1 MSENYDKFQGT
12 FLNNKLDIINDDG
25 SIEEN
30 EVIDFNN
37 TDVDALE
44 AYTESQE
51 FQLFKNWV
59 NSVTNTETQQFY
71 EKPPD
76 LREILDEHGSVEEY
90 KSSLLKKPI
99 ENYDKFQGTFLNNK
113 LAIINDDGSIEENE
127 VIDFNNTDVDA
138 LEAYTESQEF
148 QLFKNWVN
156 SVTNP
161 KTLQFYEK
169 PPDPSSFVKEPELE
183 KQVEA
188 APEAVVGGPVE
199 AGAEVLKGDKE
210 TPKSTSKLK
219 GLVDRAVPLE
229 KKKLKMFTELETLLK
244 IEFTKMEDLVTMLND
259 FLQKYKGEF
268 SETHPEDALLELIKE
283 ELKRD
288 TSKYLTSLAGILEK
302 SLEETLELVMK
313 ILRKEEIEGIEGLL
327 DKLPQTPS
335 VDTPLDA
342 LVASGAS
349 GGPSSSSALS
359 ADTVD
364 DAEVVDAE
372 GRKELLAALVS
383 IINGE
388 GSLDDKLIEL
398 LEKLRIKIEI
408 RAELVEKLKGLIQ
421 SGEREALQELL
432 QEVPEL
438 AGGLDLSDLLE
449 ALLNQKADSSASGA
463 SLSDG
468 ESDKPLLSKVLSKQS
483 SSGDSLDVDSLGE
496 GTPGAG
502 QVEVSLET
510 DSSDSVSVQDK
521 KGSTSK
527 KVDIKLTGLGPGQ
540 QPSIEGEEDAD
551 SSENLSVIQHFSD
564 RYEAGSK
571 IRELELQIAE
581 LKDKSTGEGVDAFEA
596 NLKIKQLTEQVEIL
610 KANRDERKSALR
622 EAQLLVLKEKS
633 KLDKGV
639 DAEAAF
645 LTTLVSQT
653 GKAMNEIDAE
663 TKGVDAEVSEARQ
676 QLHDIINKQD
686 EMATASAILES
697 GKAQKTEKRQEEIE
711 SELFKT
717 ELETE
722 FFLGDEFI
730 KELKDVESGINT
742 EYKTKIP
749 GKETSMPYED
759 IKEKLGYTL
768 KDPELYTLT
777 REEVGKE
784 LAPEIASTSIE
795 TGVGKAMQQGGAGG
809 GILNEIETKFNTQKQ
824 YADQLS
830 GKIELIK
837 SKLKEIS
844 KKHEPGEDGT
854 GTLIPTEEHAIGRQK
869 LTDYYSNSRDY
880 HSSYAL
886 PLVYTK
892 FINVFI
898 FYISYFNKFKNSF
911 LVKKLENLK
920 NSEIYKGPRRGD
932 ILADFKPIIKQIAAV
947 DFADIEHFFSY
958 HFNLKSTNFSYFPG
972 LITKIL
978 IEKSDTGH
986 ESSYHNFKM
995 TNEEFKKGL
1004 EELLEKIS
1012 DLTTGEQMKDL
1023 RIDNLNDILFYYTS
1037 TRFTKINSALRTQ
1050 GNSDKFFYVPDRK
1063 ILGFMYF
1070 SILRLSQY
1078 YKTQYEKNIEKLL
1091 NDSALYEKLSNFFNK
1106 YNESSVI
1113 SYIKIRD
1120 GANEEEKKYQL
1131 FNPRYV
1137 YYSDIDYKTAED
1149 IRGGLSLGLK
1159 DDSPSATLSLFYC
1172 NDPSTPL
1179 KIPDYQD
1186 EWEKKR
1192 PTPNDTVITALDYDE
1207 LDNPITNLFPR
1218 YDHLFHYGHFNKVLY
1233 NENNEKFG
1241 NKMTEVITKLEKL
1254 QDVFIIGYG
1263 ASGAGKTTTLIY
1275 DKNELKEGRSGNP
1288 DGAVVFMLNQ
1298 LAKKSMEEPK
1308 EGRDFTEIKL
1318 TICELFMAKPEV
1330 GVEEIDPNTIYP
1342 TVIRKISDAD
1352 FKFGKDSFISQNLT
1366 FEKYTSKN
1374 ITANNN
1380 NNYQV
1385 HEEYG
1390 ELFMKQASDAE
1401 EYARINNENKEDF
1414 PPGEEAAAQ
1423 FTLSK
1428 ILQLL
1433 IDKKR
1438 KVSGT
1443 TNNPQSSRSHVLS
1456 IISFPKVIKDGGSET
1471 VKLYIGDFAGVE
1483 NKFDYSSFDYGLSS
1497 QLEQFSDV
1505 ILKYIYQ
1512 IASDATLVTLPRAED
1527 REKFNPAHQL
1537 IKDLLNKDKIAELP
1551 DKMTNL
1557 GNINVLITAI
1567 DMLSLGV
1574 LFGKTIMDY
1583 AFLKHPKEKY
1593 EEVYDK
1599 DKGVVGAW
1607 KALEDDDKNE
1617 FDKSN
1622 DLVYFYQL
1630 LSGKENTDEGLLQK
1644 VAEMVPM
1651 IKFLGDKK
1659 FGYGDKY
1666 QVTSKIKTFLT
1677 SQPNNG
1683 FKFRPPPS
1691 GKKSTNQE
1699 EYEKQ
1704 LGENKEDQK
1713 QLNKKIDNVEKEYG
1727 LIDVYQNSSGTTSI
1741 PLEYKTTKL
1750 TIPHPGKNLTRS
1762 RTNIEKLVQG
1772 LGIADNHELGYTF
1785 LDLYKDNGSHYFDR
1799 SGSEKMMNRNK
1810 LFDLICIDTLKDW
1823 FKGIEMPDHPKAI
1836 PRKEMTHSG
1845 KTGKGDA
1852 GKDDEPYLT
1861 LTASN
1866 GRGEEIIFNKAPNNP
1881 DKKNGG
1887 IIAGNFIKSVEFYV
1901 DVEDDFKLKIL
1912 ENSLV
1917 PSDYLLSKDNPNN
1930 LGLPTAIYNDPKF
1943 YNDQDGRNFIIN
1955 SRDKGAD
1962 YWLTFAGTRVKEAM
1976 THLEKTKFDVARLIE
1991 RNFNASYYPKAR
2003 STQFA
2008 HLGTNPGGVNNY
2020 GTSGK
2025 EYSLDELQNL
2035 IKTQHV
2041 EMEKIKTEI
2050 RKMTGQQTTKL
2061 ELEVQKLESR
2071 YTELQGLIS
2080 KEEGDK
2086 SHYAEIAEAVTKRIF
2101 HVHYEVIKRT
2111 YEGLFINKSLEQM
2124 RFTMTD
2130 VLKATNQKRGESTS
2144 LVPNFN
2150 SKCTNYYSNVLL
2162 EDLFEEDIKL
2172 TEDSSDETNRNRFN
2186 VIHQIMVQNKGI
2198 QPNDQLKQ
2206 INQQAITS
2214 NLSSGLAYC
2223 VCLLLNNTYRETQN
2237 FSLVNNPPKIPYI
2250 DLTEAYTELSRY
2262 IARNINV
2269 EDEEYKV
2276 KNLVFKK
2283 YYTSKE
2289 KTAGTKNDY
2298 LLCESL
2304 RKKIEEITG
2313 FAYEEFTNKKF
2324 NIHIFE
2330 NLNTYMNYC
2339 YSAAIENKTIAKRK
2353 KEEIFE
2359 KYHDLNLVVRQANT
2373 NTVSLDK
2380 RGVLAVV
2387 KAAKAYLLLI
2397 EIMNGTSVIGTI
2409 DFADEISKYNLKYNK
2424 CSVTQFNINYK
2435 SYNQL
2440 YSSNYDYLEK
2450 FRYKIDTAE
2459 QLSLRA
2465 TGVHAFIPST
2475 NSVVSQVWFNFI
2487 LPSLLKL
2494 SESFSVYNG
2503 LIKNKMLPLLLA
2515 NESGDATNNYGS
2527 INKQIVEDSGNLKI
2541 LPVGSAELQIP
2552 LIHEEDDLKLKL
2564 TLSNSSADS
2573 VELDLTQLS
2582 LGTFQEDTIE
2592 DEFMSKLK
2600 TVTSIDKNEEIQER
2614 IKIIKKQRLFIK
2626 KQLIALQTGDD
2637 TVAGIKQ
2644 KIATLKIEEKEEIRR
2659 VLEIKEKFAQMKDTH
2674 PGIPELEQFGKF
2686 KVIGKITNEDGVT
2699 IPEGTEGTL
2708 IDLNLQAEQ
2717 GEFLIID
2724 FNGKKLKKPIAHQ
2737 FLKGY
2742 DSDGKPI
2749 FIPSHP
2755 DADPKVIISDDFD
2768 KFIDDRELK
2777 NKTEQ
2782 EAVARQAKFSK
2793 ASAPQPLVGVGPIP
2807 VPQQSFASGSGIS
2820 GARQQKS
2827 DVQTPRRPTTNLPRQ
2842 TAGPGVVRQPLPRGA
2857 RGRFDGTFVPPPQ
2870 PAVRHRA
2877 VRVNQPFRGNKGGS
2891 KTRKNLKLKLMPAK
2905 KIERKYK
2912 QSLKNKVKVNHS
2924 QVNRENLLN
2933 EYLNNKTKRHLR
2945 LKLKEKK
2952 KPVKK
2957 YKKSF
2962 KK

>member
-59 NSVTNTETQQFY
+59 NSVTNPKTLQFY

-76 LREILDEHGSVEEY
+76 LREILDKHGSVEEY
-90 KSSLLKKPI
+90 KNSLLKKPF

-169 PPDPSSFVKEPELE
+169 PPDPSSFVKEPEVE
-183 KQVEA
+183 KPVEA
-188 APEAVVGGPVE
+188 APEAAAPEAAAPEAAAPEAAVE
-199 AGAEVLKGDKE
+199 AAAEVLEEDIE

-219 GLVDRAVPLE
+219 GLLDRAIKDRAISLE
-229 KKKLKMFTELETLLK
+229 KQKLEMFTELETLLEK
-244 IEFTKMEDLVTMLND
+244 KFTKMEDLVNMLND
-259 FLQKYKGEF
+259 FLQKYIDVF
-268 SETHPEDALLELIKE
+268 SETHSKDALLQLIE
-283 ELKRD
+283 AELKRD
-288 TSKYLTSLAGILEK
+288 TSKYLTSLAKILNK
-302 SLEETLELVMK
+302 FVEETLKLVMK
-313 ILRKEEIEGIEGLL
+313 ILREEEIPGIEGLL
-327 DKLPQTPS
+327 DKLPQTS
-335 VDTPLDA
+335 LADTPVDA
-342 LVASGAS
+342 LVAS
-349 GGPSSSSALS
+349 
-359 ADTVD
+359 V
-364 DAEVVDAE
+364 
-372 GRKELLAALVS
+372 
-383 IINGE
+383 
-388 GSLDDKLIEL
+388 
-398 LEKLRIKIEI
+398 
-408 RAELVEKLKGLIQ
+408 
-421 SGEREALQELL
+421 
-432 QEVPEL
+432 
-438 AGGLDLSDLLE
+438 
-449 ALLNQKADSSASGA
+449 ASGA

-468 ESDKPLLSKVLSKQS
+468 ESDADDGDKSDKPKLASALEAEGAKVQPQPVKTPS
-483 SSGDSLDVDSLGE
+483 V

-551 SSENLSVIQHFSD
+551 SSEDLSVIQHFSD
-564 RYEAGSK
+564 RFEAGSK

-596 NLKIKQLTEQVEIL
+596 NLRIKQLTEQVEIL
-610 KANRDERKSALR
+610 KANRDERRSALR

-795 TGVGKAMQQGGAGG
+795 TGVGKAMQQKGGAGG

-837 SKLKEIS
+837 GKLKEIS

-978 IEKSDTGH
+978 IEKSDTND

-1149 IRGGLSLGLK
+1149 IKRGLSLGLK

-1298 LAKKSMEEPK
+1298 LAKKSMEESK
-1308 EGRDFTEIKL
+1308 EGRDFTEINL

-1342 TVIRKISDAD
+1342 KVIRKISNAN
-1352 FKFGKDSFISQNLT
+1352 FQFSNGSFISQNLT

-1497 QLEQFSDV
+1497 QLEQFSEV

-1644 VAEMVPM
+1644 VKEMVPM

-1691 GKKSTNQE
+1691 GKKSKNQE
-1699 EYEKQ
+1699 EYEKE

-1727 LIDVYQNSSGTTSI
+1727 LIDVYQNNSSGTTLI

-1750 TIPHPGKNLTRS
+1750 TIPHPGKNLTRA
-1762 RTNIEKLVQG
+1762 RTNIDKLVQG

-1785 LDLYKDNGSHYFDR
+1785 LDVFKENGSRYFNR
-1799 SGSEKMMNRNK
+1799 SGSEKMMNKNK

-1823 FKGIEMPDHPKAI
+1823 FKGIEKPDKPAI
-1836 PRKEMTHSG
+1836 PRKKMTHGG

-1866 GRGEEIIFNKAPNNP
+1866 GRGEEIIFNDAPNNP
-1881 DKKNGG
+1881 DKINGG
-1887 IIAGNFIKSVEFYV
+1887 IIAGNFIQSVEFYV
-1901 DVEDDFKLKIL
+1901 DVEDNFKLKII

-1930 LGLPTAIYNDPKF
+1930 LGLPTAIYNNPKF

-1962 YWLTFAGTRVKEAM
+1962 YWLSFAGTRVKEAM
-1976 THLEKTKFDVARLIE
+1976 THLEEKKFDVARLIE
-1991 RNFNASYYPKAR
+1991 RNFNASYYPTAR

-2008 HLGTNPGGVNNY
+2008 HLGTNPGGVDNY
-2020 GTSGK
+2020 GPTGK
-2025 EYSLDELQNL
+2025 KYSLNELQNL

-2050 RKMTGQQTTKL
+2050 RKFTEQRTSTLKL
-2061 ELEVQKLESR
+2061 DVQKLESR

-2172 TEDSSDETNRNRFN
+2172 TEDSSHETNRNRFN

-2262 IARNINV
+2262 ISRNINVEINV

-2359 KYHDLNLVVRQANT
+2359 KYHHLNLVVRQANT

-2450 FRYKIDTAE
+2450 FRYKIDTTE

-2573 VELDLTQLS
+2573 ADSVELDLTQLS

-2637 TVAGIKQ
+2637 TVVGIKQ

-2674 PGIPELEQFGKF
+2674 PEIPELEQFGKF

-2724 FNGKKLKKPIAHQ
+2724 FNGKILKKPIAHQ

-2749 FIPSHP
+2749 FIPSHR

-2768 KFIDDRELK
+2768 KFIHDRELK

-2793 ASAPQPLVGVGPIP
+2793 ASAPQPLVGVGPIS
-2807 VPQQSFASGSGIS
+2807 VPQQSFASGSGVS
-2820 GARQQKS
+2820 GARQQRS
-2827 DVQTPRRPTTNLPRQ
+2827 DVQSARGPTKKPQVRPLKIPGAFSQDVPVRQ
-2842 TAGPGVVRQPLPRGA
+2842 TAAPQQQLPRSSRRVQPLPPGA
-2857 RGRFDGTFVPPPQ
+2857 QRRYDGTFGSMSVAPSAP
-2870 PAVRHRA
+2870 
-2877 VRVNQPFRGNKGGS
+2877 PFRGRRGLGHGGS

-2912 QSLKNKVKVNHS
+2912 QSFKNKVKLNHS
-2924 QVNRENLLN
+2924 QVNRSKLLN
-2933 EYLNNKTKRHLR
+2933 EVANNKTKKQVR
-2945 LKLKEKK
+2945 LNLKEKK
-2952 KPVKK
+2952 KNVRK
-2957 YKKSF
+2957 YKQSF
-2962 KK
+2962 KNKK

>member
-1 MSENYDKFQGT
+1 MG
-12 FLNNKLDIINDDG
+12 
-25 SIEEN
+25 
-30 EVIDFNN
+30 
-37 TDVDALE
+37 
-44 AYTESQE
+44 
-51 FQLFKNWV
+51 
-59 NSVTNTETQQFY
+59 
-71 EKPPD
+71 
-76 LREILDEHGSVEEY
+76 
-90 KSSLLKKPI
+90 
-99 ENYDKFQGTFLNNK
+99 
-113 LAIINDDGSIEENE
+113 
-127 VIDFNNTDVDA
+127 
-138 LEAYTESQEF
+138 
-148 QLFKNWVN
+148 
-156 SVTNP
+156 
-161 KTLQFYEK
+161 
-169 PPDPSSFVKEPELE
+169 
-183 KQVEA
+183 
-188 APEAVVGGPVE
+188 
-199 AGAEVLKGDKE
+199 
-210 TPKSTSKLK
+210 
-219 GLVDRAVPLE
+219 
-229 KKKLKMFTELETLLK
+229 
-244 IEFTKMEDLVTMLND
+244 
-259 FLQKYKGEF
+259 
-268 SETHPEDALLELIKE
+268 
-283 ELKRD
+283 
-288 TSKYLTSLAGILEK
+288 
-302 SLEETLELVMK
+302 
-313 ILRKEEIEGIEGLL
+313 
-327 DKLPQTPS
+327 
-335 VDTPLDA
+335 
-342 LVASGAS
+342 
-349 GGPSSSSALS
+349 
-359 ADTVD
+359 
-364 DAEVVDAE
+364 
-372 GRKELLAALVS
+372 
-383 IINGE
+383 
-388 GSLDDKLIEL
+388 
-398 LEKLRIKIEI
+398 
-408 RAELVEKLKGLIQ
+408 
-421 SGEREALQELL
+421 
-432 QEVPEL
+432 
-438 AGGLDLSDLLE
+438 
-449 ALLNQKADSSASGA
+449 
-463 SLSDG
+463 
-468 ESDKPLLSKVLSKQS
+468 
-483 SSGDSLDVDSLGE
+483 
-496 GTPGAG
+496 
-502 QVEVSLET
+502 
-510 DSSDSVSVQDK
+510 
-521 KGSTSK
+521 
-527 KVDIKLTGLGPGQ
+527 
-540 QPSIEGEEDAD
+540 
-551 SSENLSVIQHFSD
+551 
-564 RYEAGSK
+564 
-571 IRELELQIAE
+571 
-581 LKDKSTGEGVDAFEA
+581 
-596 NLKIKQLTEQVEIL
+596 
-610 KANRDERKSALR
+610 
-622 EAQLLVLKEKS
+622 
-633 KLDKGV
+633 
-639 DAEAAF
+639 
-645 LTTLVSQT
+645 
-653 GKAMNEIDAE
+653 
-663 TKGVDAEVSEARQ
+663 
-676 QLHDIINKQD
+676 
-686 EMATASAILES
+686 
-697 GKAQKTEKRQEEIE
+697 
-711 SELFKT
+711 
-717 ELETE
+717 
-722 FFLGDEFI
+722 
-730 KELKDVESGINT
+730 
-742 EYKTKIP
+742 
-749 GKETSMPYED
+749 
-759 IKEKLGYTL
+759 
-768 KDPELYTLT
+768 
-777 REEVGKE
+777 
-784 LAPEIASTSIE
+784 
-795 TGVGKAMQQGGAGG
+795 
-809 GILNEIETKFNTQKQ
+809 
-824 YADQLS
+824 
-830 GKIELIK
+830 
-837 SKLKEIS
+837 
-844 KKHEPGEDGT
+844 
-854 GTLIPTEEHAIGRQK
+854 
-869 LTDYYSNSRDY
+869 
-880 HSSYAL
+880 
-886 PLVYTK
+886 
-892 FINVFI
+892 
-898 FYISYFNKFKNSF
+898 
-911 LVKKLENLK
+911 
-920 NSEIYKGPRRGD
+920 
-932 ILADFKPIIKQIAAV
+932 
-947 DFADIEHFFSY
+947 
-958 HFNLKSTNFSYFPG
+958 
-972 LITKIL
+972 
-978 IEKSDTGH
+978 
-986 ESSYHNFKM
+986 
-995 TNEEFKKGL
+995 
-1004 EELLEKIS
+1004 
-1012 DLTTGEQMKDL
+1012 
-1023 RIDNLNDILFYYTS
+1023 
-1037 TRFTKINSALRTQ
+1037 
-1050 GNSDKFFYVPDRK
+1050 
-1063 ILGFMYF
+1063 
-1070 SILRLSQY
+1070 
-1078 YKTQYEKNIEKLL
+1078 
-1091 NDSALYEKLSNFFNK
+1091 
-1106 YNESSVI
+1106 
-1113 SYIKIRD
+1113 
-1120 GANEEEKKYQL
+1120 
-1131 FNPRYV
+1131 
-1137 YYSDIDYKTAED
+1137 
-1149 IRGGLSLGLK
+1149 
-1159 DDSPSATLSLFYC
+1159 
-1172 NDPSTPL
+1172 
-1179 KIPDYQD
+1179 
-1186 EWEKKR
+1186 KKR

-2041 EMEKIKTEI
+2041 EMEKIKKEI
-2050 RKMTGQQTTKL
+2050 RKKTEQQTGQL
-2061 ELEVQKLESR
+2061 ESEVQKLESR

-2777 NKTEQ
+2777 KKTEQ
-2782 EAVARQAKFSK
+2782 EAAARQATFSK
-2793 ASAPQPLVGVGPIP
+2793 ASAPQPLVGVGPISL
-2807 VPQQSFASGSGIS
+2807 PQQSFASGAGIS
-2820 GARQQKS
+2820 GARQQRS
-2827 DVQTPRRPTTNLPRQ
+2827 EVQTPRRPTTKLPRQ
-2842 TAGPGVVRQPLPRGA
+2842 TAVSQQLPRSSRNVQPGTSAGA
-2857 RGRFDGTFVPPPQ
+2857 QRRNDGTFGPSPGGPPKHPT
-2870 PAVRHRA
+2870 
-2877 VRVNQPFRGNKGGS
+2877 VRVTQPFRGNIRGSGNIRGGS

-2912 QSLKNKVKVNHS
+2912 QSFKNKVKLNHS
-2924 QVNRENLLN
+2924 QVNRSKLLN
-2933 EYLNNKTKRHLR
+2933 EVANNKTKKQSR
-2945 LKLKEKK
+2945 LKLIKK
-2952 KPVKK
+2952 KKNVRK
-2957 YKKSF
+2957 YKQSLKN